1 MTLSRMQAPCVTTT
15 CTDEWLEGLHF
26 DTAEEALAAMAD
38 ARVQAE
44 IVVLASPCWTVI
56 CDGCGEDL
64 EDDEVRLHLPS
75 AADAET
81 AATEVGRWTSPDGRV
96 WFCRDC
102 PVDEAPPATVGRFTA
117 VMDGQGTL
125 L

>member
-1 MTLSRMQAPCVTTT
+1 MQAPCLTTT
-15 CTDEWLEGLHF
+15 SAEELLEGLHF
-26 DTAEEALAAMAD
+26 DTAEEALAAVAD
-38 ARVQAE
+38 AHVQAE
-44 IVVLASPCWTVI
+44 PVALASPCWTVI
-56 CDGCGEDL
+56 CDGCGEDP
-64 EDDEVRLHLPS
+64 EDDEICLHLPS

-81 AATEVGRWTSPDGRV
+81 VAREVGGWTSPDGRL

-102 PVDEAPPATVGRFTA
+102 PVGDAPPTLERFTA

>member
-1 MTLSRMQAPCVTTT
+1 MTLSRMESPCVTTT
-15 CTDEWLEGLHF
+15 CADEWLEGLHF

-38 ARVQAE
+38 TYVQAGL
-44 IVVLASPCWTVI
+44 VPLGAPCWTVV

-64 EDDEVRLHLPS
+64 EDDEVCLHLPS

-81 AATEVGRWTSPDGRV
+81 VAREVGGWTSPDGRL

-102 PVDEAPPATVGRFTA
+102 PVGETPPSTVGRFTA